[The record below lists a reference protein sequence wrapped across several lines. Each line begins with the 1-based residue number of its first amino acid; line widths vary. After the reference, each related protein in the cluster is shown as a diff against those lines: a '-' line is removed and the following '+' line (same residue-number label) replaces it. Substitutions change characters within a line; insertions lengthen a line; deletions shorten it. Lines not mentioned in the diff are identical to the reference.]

1 MSTTTEVPRTGAPTE
16 TRPTDLPA
24 VTGELNHVELV
35 YAPGERGLAHRFFE
49 LLGATV
55 IETGNKFLI
64 VKMAGDGNGL
74 DNVLYASEVTAQQW
88 ILEQQLRAALS
99 DGGVL
104 DRSAR
109 PFREHMKQEPQT
121 SSHFGFRIDDPQ
133 AYEDRLRA
141 IDEAGRSDPFL
152 AGRVELSGVFRPG
165 DPGSLTDIMIQAFVH
180 TDVVASGLLAF
191 GQFVEIQHT
200 FGTLD

>member
-1 MSTTTEVPRTGAPTE
+1 MSTTTEASPTD
-16 TRPTDLPA
+16 TRPTELPA
-24 VTGELNHVELV
+24 VVGELNHVELV

-74 DNVLYASEVTAQQW
+74 DNVLYASEVTEHQW
-88 ILEQQLRAALS
+88 ALELQLRAALS
-99 DGGVL
+99 AAGTLSEAAGSYRQRMQL
-104 DRSAR
+104 
-109 PFREHMKQEPQT
+109 EPQT
-121 SSHFGFRIDDPQ
+121 SSHFGFRIDDKDV
-133 AYEDRLRA
+133 YEQRLRA
-141 IDEAGRSDPFL
+141 IDEAGKDDPFL

-180 TDVVASGLLAF
+180 TDIVASGILAF

-200 FGTLD
+200 WGTL

>member
-1 MSTTTEVPRTGAPTE
+1 MSTTTEASPTD
-16 TRPTDLPA
+16 TRPTELPA
-24 VTGELNHVELV
+24 VVGELNHVELV

-74 DNVLYASEVTAQQW
+74 DNVLYASEVTEHQW
-88 ILEQQLRAALS
+88 ALELQLRAALS
-99 DGGVL
+99 ATGTLSEAAGSYRQRMQL
-104 DRSAR
+104 
-109 PFREHMKQEPQT
+109 EPQT
-121 SSHFGFRIDDPQ
+121 SSHFGFRIDDKDV
-133 AYEDRLRA
+133 YEQRLRA
-141 IDEAGRSDPFL
+141 IDEAGKDDPFL

-180 TDVVASGLLAF
+180 TDIVASGILAF

-200 FGTLD
+200 WGTL